1 MWRCGPNYQHRTQK
15 MDLESGSQSSSSAS
29 ESSPQKVDGTCMVR
43 VIEIFR
49 ILLCC
54 AGYAWAYHYYS
65 QKHFVTAVRWLQVA
79 LSHAP
84 LRHSGRGGNL
94 VLWGSRSFEGL
105 PSRLW
110 LLCWT
115 QSVSNAEYP
124 VVCHQPCHK
133 LCNFLRL
140 LWSSASTNC
149 HGGPPASFLHAVS
162 NEPHLWGSGS
172 WQLPLAEH
180 QPAHSLTPP
189 ACRSTS
195 DLEQGF

>member
-1 MWRCGPNYQHRTQK
+1 MAVWTK
-15 MDLESGSQSSSSAS
+15 LSA
-29 ESSPQKVDGTCMVR
+29 QDTKDGFGKWIAEQQQCFGELPAEGGRHVHG
-43 VIEIFR
+43 
-49 ILLCC
+49 
-54 AGYAWAYHYYS
+54 AGD
-65 QKHFVTAVRWLQVA
+65 RN
-79 LSHAP
+79 LSHPLVLCRLCLGISLLFPEALCNRCAVVASGP
-84 LRHSGRGGNL
+84 KSRTLRHSGRGGNL

-162 NEPHLWGSGS
+162 NEPHLWEGRYGLVDKTHPSCVR
-172 WQLPLAEH
+172 P
-180 QPAHSLTPP
+180 
-189 ACRSTS
+189 
-195 DLEQGF
+195 GFNTRVQH